1 MNGLQQRDGVRA
13 AFAHLYPEMAGAGV
27 RWGPGTGGLDWG
39 PGLELL
45 WERSR
50 APPLALL
57 SPEGLLAAP
66 RRALFISEVGRW
78 AGFFDLPCGGRKV
91 EELRAVEDPGQRGLR

>member
-13 AFAHLYPEMAGAGV
+13 AFAHLYPEMASVGV

-66 RRALFISEVGRW
+66 RRALFISELG
-78 AGFFDLPCGGRKV
+78 GGRASSTFHAEGEV
-91 EELRAVEDPGQRGLR
+91 AQLRAVEDPGQRGLS